1 VVFPNDNRV
10 MTETWGRRQIKTREK
25 IFEVYNGRF
34 SLHYQITVQGKP
46 LIILRRFYK
55 YNH

>member
-1 VVFPNDNRV
+1 
-10 MTETWGRRQIKTREK
+10 M
-25 IFEVYNGRF
+25 FEVHNIRF

>member
-10 MTETWGRRQIKTREK
+10 MNETWGRWQIKTREK
-25 IFEVYNGRF
+25 IFEVHNSRF